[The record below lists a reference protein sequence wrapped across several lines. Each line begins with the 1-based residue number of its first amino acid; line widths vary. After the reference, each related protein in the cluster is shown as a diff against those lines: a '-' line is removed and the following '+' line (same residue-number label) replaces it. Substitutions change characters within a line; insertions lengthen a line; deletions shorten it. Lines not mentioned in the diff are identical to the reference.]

1 MDEMNEAQVVEA
13 VEKTEEVTD
22 IQPVKKKKNIF
33 SEKNVRKTGGTVT
46 MIALLLLAFQAV
58 DSAIAVFTAGSES
71 VSYLVMF
78 IFYIIGA
85 VFLLLPGIML
95 SSMVRK
101 GVIRFTRSCVA
112 VILSVLFL
120 LLILVALAMS
130 DGYSQNGATY
140 AMLCMMYLA
149 DLYVTACI
157 VLRRTKL
164 SGDKFRTAM
173 TVIGLIA
180 TVVLFVVLVIS
191 IVKMIID
198 AASAINAVFLAD
210 TLFALISYFSF
221 VMFIFSGM
229 LTLHIKEFRK

>member
-1 MDEMNEAQVVEA
+1 MDEMNEAQIAETVEEA
-13 VEKTEEVTD
+13 EETADV
-22 IQPVKKKKNIF
+22 QPVKIKKNIF

-46 MIALLLLAFQAV
+46 MIAMLLLAFQAV

-71 VSYLVMF
+71 VTYLVLF
-78 IFYIIGA
+78 IGYIIGA

-101 GVIRFTRSCVA
+101 GVIRFTRSCAA

-120 LLILVALAMS
+120 LVLLIALAFS

-140 AMLCMMYLA
+140 AMLCMMYIA
-149 DLYVTACI
+149 DIYVTACI
-157 VLRRTKL
+157 VLRRTKI
-164 SGDKFRTAM
+164 SVDKFRTAL

-191 IVKMIID
+191 IVKMVID
-198 AASAINAVFLAD
+198 AASAINAIFLAD

>member
-13 VEKTEEVTD
+13 VEITEEVTD

-33 SEKNVRKTGGTVT
+33 SEKNVRKTGGAVT

-71 VSYLVMF
+71 VTYLVMF
-78 IFYIIGA
+78 IFYIVGA

-120 LLILVALAMS
+120 LLILVALALS
-130 DGYSQNGATY
+130 DGYSQNGAAY

-157 VLRRTKL
+157 VFRRTKL
-164 SGDKFRTAM
+164 FGDKFRTAM
-173 TVIGLIA
+173 TFIGLIA
-180 TVVLFVVLVIS
+180 AVVLFVVLVIS

>member
-1 MDEMNEAQVVEA
+1 MNEMNEAQVVEA
-13 VEKTEEVTD
+13 VEITEEVTD
-22 IQPVKKKKNIF
+22 IQPVKKKKKIF
-33 SEKNVRKTGGTVT
+33 SEKNVRKTGGAVT

-71 VSYLVMF
+71 VTYLVMF

-120 LLILVALAMS
+120 LLILVALALS
-130 DGYSQNGATY
+130 DGYSQNGAAY

-157 VLRRTKL
+157 VFRRTKL

-180 TVVLFVVLVIS
+180 AVVLFVVLVIS

>member
-13 VEKTEEVTD
+13 VAITEEVTD

-33 SEKNVRKTGGTVT
+33 SEKNVRKTGGAVT

-71 VSYLVMF
+71 VTYLVMF

-101 GVIRFTRSCVA
+101 GIIRFTRSCVA

-120 LLILVALAMS
+120 LLILVALALS
-130 DGYSQNGATY
+130 DGYSQNGAAY

-157 VLRRTKL
+157 VFRRTKL
-164 SGDKFRTAM
+164 FGDKFRTSM

-180 TVVLFVVLVIS
+180 AVVLFVVLVIS

>member
-120 LLILVALAMS
+120 LLILVALTLS

-164 SGDKFRTAM
+164 SCDKFRTAM